1 MTGIVST
8 LAALGKTDS
17 QLITLDKSDTQDFW
31 MSEDFI
37 YPKNPAKACSCQEP
51 ILFLSAVIRIR
62 EKRGTTWHLTYS
74 WNDQLILSI
83 PSVCRSKNVHS
94 LKTTGWDLQN
104 GYTQPFL

>member
-37 YPKNPAKACSCQEP
+37 YPKKSCKS
-51 ILFLSAVIRIR
+51 LFLS
-62 EKRGTTWHLTYS
+62 GT
-74 WNDQLILSI
+74 NFVFECCDQNQGEEGHYMAL
-83 PSVCRSKNVHS
+83 
-94 LKTTGWDLQN
+94 DL
-104 GYTQPFL
+104 LLE